1 LNSISTNEFLS
12 ALMSQGMNE
21 GFKVRMRLGS
31 IIHLNTIGT
40 SEGEKEEEEASKM
53 KKTQERAW
61 ASEHGQNFT
70 MVMSA
75 KERRAANVDARDI
88 SILE

>member
-1 LNSISTNEFLS
+1 
-12 ALMSQGMNE
+12 M
-21 GFKVRMRLGS
+21 RMRLGS

>member
-1 LNSISTNEFLS
+1 ML
-12 ALMSQGMNE
+12 QGMNE
-21 GFKVRMRLGS
+21 GVKVRMRLGS